1 MILYRTKGGFK
12 IAEIWYDLAKKPDR
26 KVDVLRC
33 RFVPE
38 VLKNAFSVEEKYTL
52 ITDLSKTREELFSL
66 IHKNTR
72 YEINRAKDRDNIEC
86 FTFMEQPD
94 QHEGSNQHEENKHK
108 LLQYVEF
115 FNVFAASKRRTRIYA
130 SEFEEF
136 SRCGVLCIRC
146 AVKDSQPL
154 VMHAYIVSDGI
165 ARLYQS
171 ASHFRNREEQESRNL
186 TGRAN
191 RLLHW
196 DDMIYFKDRGFSLY
210 DYGGVYAGHTDREK
224 LAIAQFKLA
233 FGGFK
238 RQEYMYIVP
247 YSLPGYVSV
256 FLHAIHRLT
265 EKSFW
270 TLKKL
275 LPR

>member
-12 IAEIWYDLAKKPDR
+12 IAELWYTLSENPNK

-33 RFVPE
+33 RFVPK
-38 VLKNAFSVEEKYTL
+38 VLRNAFSVEEKYTL

-72 YEINRAKDRDNIEC
+72 YEINRAKDRDGIEC
-86 FTFMEQPD
+86 FTFFD
-94 QHEGSNQHEENKHK
+94 RNEENRSK
-108 LLQYVEF
+108 LLQYIEF
-115 FNVFAASKRRTRIYA
+115 FNIFAASKRRMPVRPV
-130 SEFEEF
+130 EFDEF
-136 SRCGVLCIRC
+136 CGNGMLCIRC

-154 VMHAYIVSDGI
+154 VMHAYIVSNDI
-165 ARLYQS
+165 VRLHQS
-171 ASHFRNREEQESRNL
+171 ASHFRDSEDQESRNL
-186 TGRAN
+186 IGRSN

-196 DDMIYFKDRGFSLY
+196 DDILYFKERGLSLY

-233 FGGFK
+233 FGGVK
-238 RQEYMYIVP
+238 RREYMYIVP
-247 YSLPGYVSV
+247 LSLPGYFSV
-256 FLHAIHRLT
+256 FLRAIHRFAD
-265 EKSFW
+265 KFFRG
-270 TLKKL
+270 LKRF

>member
-12 IAEIWYDLAKKPDR
+12 VAELWYTLSEKPEK

-38 VLKNAFSVEEKYTL
+38 VLRNAFSVEEKHTL

-72 YEINRAKDRDNIEC
+72 YEINRAKDRDGVEC
-86 FTFMEQPD
+86 FTFLEQPD
-94 QHEGSNQHEENKHK
+94 LNERLPQHEEDKNK
-108 LLQYVEF
+108 LRRYVEF
-115 FNVFAASKRRTRIYA
+115 FNVFAASKRRDRIDP
-130 SEFEEF
+130 SEFDEF
-136 SRCGVLCIRC
+136 VRRGALCIRS
-146 AVKDSQPL
+146 ASKDSQPL

-171 ASHFRNREEQESRNL
+171 ASHFRDREEQESRNL

-196 DDMIYFKDRGFSLY
+196 DDMLYFKDRGLSVY

-233 FGGFK
+233 FGGAKK
-238 RQEYMYIVP
+238 REYVYIAP
-247 YSLPGYVSV
+247 LSLPGYVSV
-256 FLHAIHRLT
+256 FLHAIHRIA

-270 TLKKL
+270 ALKRF